1 MNVLQALPAYFCV
14 RRIKI
19 KSKATVRSFV
29 LRLIQFI
36 EMTKQVITLFY
47 HMNINEEKHQNEPI
61 KTNIMTFKMDD
72 VISTDNMIRN
82 NLINQTGIKRCHV
95 TVMLFTKCYVS

>member
-1 MNVLQALPAYFCV
+1 
-14 RRIKI
+14 
-19 KSKATVRSFV
+19 
-29 LRLIQFI
+29 
-36 EMTKQVITLFY
+36 MTKQVITLFY
-47 HMNINEEKHQNEPI
+47 HMNINEEKQQNEPI

-72 VISTDNMIRN
+72 VISNDNMIRN